1 LTRVEVLFLTF
12 KLRILKL
19 FHFLGIF
26 KANFHSG
33 FNVIMNRTSNDE
45 QPSIN
50 TKIDKLENSV
60 KELLA
65 YCHKLSEQND
75 AFKHNNQQLML
86 ERSELQAKNDKV
98 RGQVEA
104 MMERLKAMDKA
115 S

>member
-1 LTRVEVLFLTF
+1 
-12 KLRILKL
+12 
-19 FHFLGIF
+19 
-26 KANFHSG
+26 
-33 FNVIMNRTSNDE
+33 MNMTSNDE
-45 QPSIN
+45 QLSI
-50 TKIDKLENSV
+50 TMKIDKLENSI
-60 KELLA
+60 KELLT
-65 YCHKLSEQND
+65 YCNNLSEEND

>member
-1 LTRVEVLFLTF
+1 MFLKF

-26 KANFHSG
+26 EANFHSG
-33 FNVIMNRTSNDE
+33 FNVIMNKTSNDE
-45 QPSIN
+45 QLSI
-50 TKIDKLENSV
+50 TMKIDKLESSV

-65 YCHKLSEQND
+65 YCKKLSEEND
-75 AFKHNNQQLML
+75 AFKFSNQQLML

>member
-1 LTRVEVLFLTF
+1 
-12 KLRILKL
+12 
-19 FHFLGIF
+19 
-26 KANFHSG
+26 
-33 FNVIMNRTSNDE
+33 MTSNDE
-45 QPSIN
+45 QLSIS

-60 KELLA
+60 RELLA
-65 YCHKLSEQND
+65 YCNKLSEEND

-86 ERSELQAKNDKV
+86 ERSELQTKNDKV

>member
-1 LTRVEVLFLTF
+1 
-12 KLRILKL
+12 
-19 FHFLGIF
+19 
-26 KANFHSG
+26 
-33 FNVIMNRTSNDE
+33 MDMTSNDE
-45 QPSIN
+45 QISISN
-50 TKIDKLENSV
+50 KIDKLENSI

-65 YCHKLSEQND
+65 YCNKLSEEND

-104 MMERLKAMDKA
+104 MVERLKAMDKA